1 MFNQFMQR
9 LYLFMYFLKNNAL
22 IRFPTVY
29 ASHDIFLLDIF
40 LLFACDARQ
49 NYIHFLLNRWED
61 HAYTGHNSPL
71 YPRPDETDEE
81 SISYGLSTDF
91 AMRYW
96 RSKGAAPQKLL
107 LGMGAYGR
115 GFNLVNPSNNGL
127 YAPASSGIDAAM
139 YTSAAGF
146 WGYNEYCEKMLNEQ
160 SAWTVVRVRIPL
172 QGQF

>member
-1 MFNQFMQR
+1 M
-9 LYLFMYFLKNNAL
+9 
-22 IRFPTVY
+22 
-29 ASHDIFLLDIF
+29 
-40 LLFACDARQ
+40 
-49 NYIHFLLNRWED
+49 ED
-61 HAYTGHNSPL
+61 HLGF
-71 YPRPDETDEE
+71 
-81 SISYGLSTDF
+81 GLSTDF

-96 RSKGAAPQKLL
+96 RSKGAAPEKLL

-160 SAWTVVRVRIPL
+160 SQWTLVRVNMSFAVLLEKAACSMFLVLFIFDVKNEESTRVL
-172 QGQF
+172 LMEQKRLLRDTN